1 MFQQS
6 GFPGMPMMN
15 GGTLTPE
22 ILQQIGQGQSQGM
35 PMGMLPGMQSPQQQT
50 QPQQPQPMQMPASMR
65 PPQSGSNG
73 QPQMSMPT
81 KLTPEAL
88 NNMTNEQKMML
99 QMQMQMGGG
108 FPMGMP
114 GGMNG
119 MQGFMGPKKDE

>member
-1 MFQQS
+1 
-6 GFPGMPMMN
+6 MMN

-22 ILQQIGQGQSQGM
+22 ILQQIGQGGQGM

-50 QPQQPQPMQMPASMR
+50 QSQQPQPMQMPASMR
-65 PPQSGSNG
+65 PPQSSSNG
-73 QPQMSMPT
+73 QPQTPMPT

-119 MQGFMGPKKDE
+119 MQGFMGSKKDE